1 MLSTA
6 QARRWAGF
14 LARRL
19 IGLVVVT
26 FVLVFLSFMLVRWI
40 PGDPAVVVA
49 GPDANEAQLN
59 VIRRSLGLD
68 RPPLEQFATY
78 AANVLRGDLGASFFS
93 REPVA
98 RIIAQRVGTSVQLA
112 GAALALVLLVAI
124 PGGMLAAHLTR
135 DGRHK
140 RGEVGFTAVTSV
152 VGSLPEYLAATFL
165 AFVFA
170 VWLRLLPVAGTEGWQ
185 SLVLPTLA
193 ISARPVAI
201 LTRIVRVETLNVLT
215 QDYIRTARSKRIPER
230 LIYLRHT
237 LPNVIT
243 AALTIG
249 GVLFAAIVGGGVI
262 IENVFARAGL
272 GTALVNGVLS
282 RDYPVIQ
289 GIILVLGVTVV
300 VANTIVD
307 VLLATLDPR
316 SLTRDA

>member
-1 MLSTA
+1 MSRA
-6 QARRWAGF
+6 QARRWSGF
-14 LARRL
+14 IARRFV
-19 IGLVVVT
+19 GLVVIT

-40 PGDPAVVVA
+40 PGDPALVVA
-49 GPDANEAQLN
+49 GPDANEAQLAL
-59 VIRRSLGLD
+59 IRRSLGLD
-68 RPPLEQFATY
+68 RPPLEQFMTY
-78 AANVLRGDLGASFFS
+78 VANLAHGDLGSSFFS

-98 RIIAQRVGTSVQLA
+98 RIISQRVWTSVQLA
-112 GAALALVLLVAI
+112 AASLALVLLVAI

-135 DGRHK
+135 DGRH
-140 RGEVGFTAVTSV
+140 RRAEVGFTAVTSV

-215 QDYIRTARSKRIPER
+215 QDYIRTARSKRLPER

-237 LPNVIT
+237 LPNVVT

-249 GVLFAAIVGGGVI
+249 GVLFAAIVGGAVI

-272 GTALVNGVLS
+272 GTALVNAVLS

-289 GIILVLGVTVV
+289 GVILVLGVTVV

-307 VLLATLDPR
+307 ILLGVLDPR
-316 SLTRDA
+316 SLTREA